1 MKWLTT
7 EVYSILYY
15 LTAGPF
21 FAEIF
26 HRWAVFCRNSS
37 QLGRF
42 LLGHFLLGCSLQKY
56 FTTGPFTARPISA
69 GLFSAKIFHRW
80 AIYRWVVFSKNSSQ
94 LDRFLLGCSLQEYF
108 TAGPSSAGPF
118 SAEALYRWV
127 IFCKKYFTA
136 GLFLT
141 VCIFIILTYLL

>member
-7 EVYSILYY
+7 EVYSVLYY
-15 LTAGPF
+15 LTTGPFSAEIFHCWVVFCRNSSQLGRFLLGCSLQKYFTAGPF
-21 FAEIF
+21 TAMPISARLFSAEIF

-69 GLFSAKIFHRW
+69 GLFSAKIFHHW
-80 AIYRWVVFSKNSSQ
+80 AIYR
-94 LDRFLLGCSLQEYF
+94 
-108 TAGPSSAGPF
+108 
-118 SAEALYRWV
+118 
-127 IFCKKYFTA
+127 
-136 GLFLT
+136 
-141 VCIFIILTYLL
+141 